1 MYIIGDSK
9 LEKNEKEQQVESY
22 QTVYRGGTGEI
33 IEKKS
38 RFIAEVYP
46 IESEEQ
52 AAQILEETRKKYW
65 DARHHCWA
73 YVLGRNPAAERMSDD
88 GEPAGTAGK
97 PILEAIRGRKL
108 TDVLVIVTRYFGGTL
123 LGTGGLVRA
132 YTSAAIDGLEPSE
145 SITRIHGIKL
155 LIRAE
160 YTDLGKIQYLL
171 ASRNVIQLDPVYTD
185 KVELTAL
192 VPVEQMKGLKAD
204 LMEGTNGQAVL
215 DETLQCWFA
224 QTEDGIRIFSEWM
237 EE

>member
-108 TDVLVIVTRYFGGTL
+108 TDVLVIVTEIFWRNIAWNRWTGQGLYICGHRRTGT
-123 LGTGGLVRA
+123 
-132 YTSAAIDGLEPSE
+132 
-145 SITRIHGIKL
+145 
-155 LIRAE
+155 
-160 YTDLGKIQYLL
+160 
-171 ASRNVIQLDPVYTD
+171 
-185 KVELTAL
+185 
-192 VPVEQMKGLKAD
+192 
-204 LMEGTNGQAVL
+204 
-215 DETLQCWFA
+215 
-224 QTEDGIRIFSEWM
+224 
-237 EE
+237 

>member
-9 LEKNEKEQQVESY
+9 YEKNEKEQQVESY
-22 QTVYRGGTGEI
+22 QTVYRGGMGEI

-97 PILEAIRGRKL
+97 PILEVIRGRKL

-132 YTSAAIDGLEPSE
+132 YTSADIDGSSPSM
-145 SITRIHGIKL
+145 
-155 LIRAE
+155 A
-160 YTDLGKIQYLL
+160 
-171 ASRNVIQLDPVYTD
+171 
-185 KVELTAL
+185 
-192 VPVEQMKGLKAD
+192 AD
-204 LMEGTNGQAVL
+204 V
-215 DETLQCWFA
+215 
-224 QTEDGIRIFSEWM
+224 
-237 EE
+237 

>member
-9 LEKNEKEQQVESY
+9 YEKNEKEQQVESY
-22 QTVYRGGTGEI
+22 QTVYRGGMGEI

-97 PILEAIRGRKL
+97 PILEVIRGRKL
-108 TDVLVIVTRYFGGTL
+108 TDVLVIVTRYL
-123 LGTGGLVRA
+123 EEHCLEQVDWSGL
-132 YTSAAIDGLEPSE
+132 
-145 SITRIHGIKL
+145 IHL
-155 LIRAE
+155 R
-160 YTDLGKIQYLL
+160 
-171 ASRNVIQLDPVYTD
+171 P
-185 KVELTAL
+185 
-192 VPVEQMKGLKAD
+192 
-204 LMEGTNGQAVL
+204 
-215 DETLQCWFA
+215 
-224 QTEDGIRIFSEWM
+224 
-237 EE
+237 

>member
-1 MYIIGDSK
+1 M
-9 LEKNEKEQQVESY
+9 ESY
-22 QTVYRGGTGEI
+22 QTVYRGGMGEI

-97 PILEAIRGRKL
+97 PILEVIRGRKL

-132 YTSAAIDGLEPSE
+132 YSSAAKQGLAS
-145 SITRIHGIKL
+145 SVIITKIPGVKL
-155 LIRAE
+155 RLA
-160 YTDLGKIQYLL
+160 TDYAGLGKIQYIFGQ
-171 ASRNVIQLDPVYTD
+171 RGIKILDSIYTD
-185 KVELTAL
+185 KVEIAAL
-192 VPVEQMKGLKAD
+192 VPLDVLEAVKAEIR
-204 LMEGTNGQAVL
+204 EGTNGQA
-215 DETLQCWFA
+215 
-224 QTEDGIRIFSEWM
+224 GM
-237 EE
+237 EEGEQCYFAEVSGEVLVLEE

>member
-9 LEKNEKEQQVESY
+9 YEKNEKEQQVESY
-22 QTVYRGGTGEI
+22 QTVYRGGMGEI

-88 GEPAGTAGK
+88 GEPA
-97 PILEAIRGRKL
+97 
-108 TDVLVIVTRYFGGTL
+108 L

-132 YTSAAIDGLEPSE
+132 YTSAAIDGLEHSE

-171 ASRNVIQLDPVYTD
+171 ASRDVIQLDPVYTD
-185 KVELTAL
+185 KVELMAL

-204 LMEGTNGQAVL
+204 LMEGTNGQVVL
-215 DETLQCWFA
+215 DETVQCWFA
-224 QTEDGIRIFSEWM
+224 QTEDGIRIFSEWV